1 MTNPDNV
8 EQLGPCRQCGEAATM
23 TAIARLVGGRQFYVK
38 LCGDYY
44 HELWILTQA
53 PTGVKEP

>member
-1 MTNPDNV
+1 
-8 EQLGPCRQCGEAATM
+8 M

-38 LCGDYY
+38 LCGDCY
-44 HELWILTQA
+44 HELWILTQP